1 MAGRFALV
9 LGFALFLF
17 LEYSAAQ
24 TVHTVGDSAGWRI
37 PPNGADFYVTWA
49 AGKTFR
55 VGDSLVFNFTTGL
68 DEVTRVSKRSFDLC
82 SDDDEIGDSIETG
95 PATIP
100 LSSPGEYYFISS
112 EDRHCQQGQKLA
124 INVTAAPGAPTPPSS
139 NAPPPTPGRA
149 PVTHVVGDA
158 AGWAVPQGGA
168 IFYVNWAAR
177 RMFVVGDSL
186 LFNFTTN
193 DDVVRVSKR
202 SFDLCSDD
210 DEIGDDIDN
219 GPATILL
226 STPGE
231 YYFISNEDRHCQQG
245 QKLAINVSA
254 AAGPMAPP
262 SSNPP
267 PSNARPPSPR
277 PAPVTHIVGDRVGW
291 TVPPGG
297 AAFYVNWT
305 AGKTFAVGDSLVF
318 NFQTD
323 VHDVERVPKRSF
335 DICSD
340 DDEIGDTIESGPAT
354 IVLKEPGEHYYIST
368 ENQDCQLGQKLAI
381 NVTATRSNGPVTSIS
396 APPTS
401 GPTSGPTPS
410 GTGPPNSSAN
420 TVAAALSATVF
431 GVILSFF

>member
-1 MAGRFALV
+1 MKIVSYSVFAV
-9 LGFALFLF
+9 
-17 LEYSAAQ
+17 
-24 TVHTVGDSAGWRI
+24 
-37 PPNGADFYVTWA
+37 
-49 AGKTFR
+49 
-55 VGDSLVFNFTTGL
+55 
-68 DEVTRVSKRSFDLC
+68 
-82 SDDDEIGDSIETG
+82 
-95 PATIP
+95 
-100 LSSPGEYYFISS
+100 
-112 EDRHCQQGQKLA
+112 
-124 INVTAAPGAPTPPSS
+124 
-139 NAPPPTPGRA
+139 
-149 PVTHVVGDA
+149 
-158 AGWAVPQGGA
+158 
-168 IFYVNWAAR
+168 
-177 RMFVVGDSL
+177 
-186 LFNFTTN
+186 FNFTTN

-340 DDEIGDTIESGPAT
+340 DNEIGDTIESGPAT

-420 TVAAALSATVF
+420 TVAASLSATVF
-431 GVILSFF
+431 GLFLIFF